1 MKPQEKSTLISEY
14 GRTDKDT
21 GSTPVQVAVLTHRIK
36 ELTSH
41 VQTHNKDHH
50 TRRGLIK
57 LVGQRR
63 RLLRY
68 LSQSKPDEYRSLIA
82 RLGLNR

>member
-1 MKPQEKSTLISEY
+1 MKSIEKTALIAEY
-14 GRTDKDT
+14 GRADNDS
-21 GSTPVQVAVLTHRIK
+21 GSTPVQVALLTHRIK

-41 VQTHNKDHH
+41 VQTHNKDHA
-50 TRRGLIK
+50 TRRGLLK

-68 LSQSKPDEYRSLIA
+68 LSDTKPDEYHSLIG
-82 RLGLNR
+82 RLGLTR

>member
-1 MKPQEKSTLISEY
+1 MNPQEKTALINEY
-14 GRTDKDT
+14 ARTENDT

-41 VQTHNKDHH
+41 VQTFNKDHH

-68 LSQSKPDEYRSLIA
+68 LSQTKPDEYRSLIA

>member
-41 VQTHNKDHH
+41 NFSSPSAITPPKSNPAFFNHF
-50 TRRGLIK
+50 
-57 LVGQRR
+57 
-63 RLLRY
+63 
-68 LSQSKPDEYRSLIA
+68 
-82 RLGLNR
+82 